1 MLPYLLKNMANN
13 NSPCKASELLW
24 GSPPP
29 KGGWDLVIGADLTFN
44 KASFQHLIATLCSA
58 CPPVGGARVL
68 LVHDDSSVPQG
79 HVLREQFFDQ
89 MAPRWFEVKRA
100 DPSDVPSRNPEPRTV
115 KHKSCRS

>member
-1 MLPYLLKNMANN
+1 MPYLLKNMANN

-58 CPPVGGARVL
+58 CPSEGGARVL

-100 DPSDVPSRNPEPRTV
+100 DPSDVHFRNPEPRTMN
-115 KHKSCRS
+115 HKS